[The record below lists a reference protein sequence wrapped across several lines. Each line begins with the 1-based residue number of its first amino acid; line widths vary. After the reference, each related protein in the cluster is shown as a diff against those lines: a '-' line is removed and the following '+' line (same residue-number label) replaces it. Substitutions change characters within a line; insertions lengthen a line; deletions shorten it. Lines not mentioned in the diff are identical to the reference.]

1 MQLLR
6 FPLPSSTVTLRADRS
21 ATHAA
26 RLAAAL
32 VTLLAAGPLAAQSA
46 ERFTLDGRDVTV
58 YDPAGRVRLVAG
70 SGPDVA
76 VEVTRGGRDAGR
88 LRVQTA
94 DGGRALVVI
103 PPEGDLVYPALG
115 RHSRATFRLKR
126 DGTFDGNSG
135 GMFDRGRLTVR
146 GDGDGTEAWADMV
159 VRVPRGA
166 RVTVHVGAGVAEA
179 SNVAA
184 DLTLRLQAAEART
197 EGTRGRLLV
206 DAGSGAVRVR
216 DAEGDDINLDTG
228 SGSVEVHGVR
238 ARRLRIDTG
247 SGSARGGDL
256 SADRPGVRRRLG
268 LGAAG
273 PRARAQREPRHGQRQ
288 RRRRAHRRRGRPA
301 GRHGLGQRHA
311 PAAVFVRRLARR
323 RHGQRRHRG
332 GGARLGGHPPR
343 ARPPH
348 RPPRR
353 RPRAD
358 GDRHRLGERAAASR
372 ALAPGLAEERE
383 PPPARL
389 SRRGRCRGP
398 GALSARTAS

>member
-1 MQLLR
+1 
-6 FPLPSSTVTLRADRS
+6 
-21 ATHAA
+21 
-26 RLAAAL
+26 
-32 VTLLAAGPLAAQSA
+32 
-46 ERFTLDGRDVTV
+46 VTV

-256 SADRPGVRRRLG
+256 SADRLEFDAGSGSARLDRVRARSVNLDTGSGSVDVELTDDVDDLRADTGSGSVTLRLPSSLGASLDVDTGSGGIEVEVPVSEVTRRERDHLTGRLG
-268 LGAAG
+268 DG
-273 PRARAQREPRHGQRQ
+273 
-288 RRRRAHRRRGRPA
+288 RGRMVIDT
-301 GRHGLGQRHA
+301 GSGS
-311 PAAVFVRRLARR
+311 VRL
-323 RHGQRRHRG
+323 
-332 GGARLGGHPPR
+332 L
-343 ARPPH
+343 
-348 RPPRR
+348 
-353 RPRAD
+353 
-358 GDRHRLGERAAASR
+358 
-372 ALAPGLAEERE
+372 
-383 PPPARL
+383 
-389 SRRGRCRGP
+389 RGR
-398 GALSARTAS
+398 